1 MIFLCVI
8 MITQEKE
15 IASMKKFKIL
25 LALLLLLCT
34 ISTAQAKTNKKD
46 VYNIKN
52 NAANVGAYS
61 KCRNFVSTNHQ

>member
-25 LALLLLLCT
+25 LTLLLLLCT
-34 ISTAQAKTNKKD
+34 ISTAQAKTNKKG
-46 VYNIKN
+46 VY
-52 NAANVGAYS
+52 
-61 KCRNFVSTNHQ
+61 